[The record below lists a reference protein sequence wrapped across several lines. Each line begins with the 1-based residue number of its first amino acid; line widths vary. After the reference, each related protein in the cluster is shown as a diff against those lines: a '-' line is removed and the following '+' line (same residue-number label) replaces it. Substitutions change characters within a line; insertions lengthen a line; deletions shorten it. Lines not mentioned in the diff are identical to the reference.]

1 MSDSKTNEEIKN
13 QEFKDLVWDKEY
25 FKALDFFKTNKNDV
39 IFDKMEVEHLAEGM
53 HKVGYYQESYDL
65 HEMLF
70 RNEPH
75 QLTLNFYERLN
86 ESWIKI
92 NDMDYEKYCECF
104 YGNYMGETP
113 REIIKYCPKCGNKL
127 AEVIYGYIDVGEDGL
142 GEDYVLGGCI
152 VDDFN
157 VLRICKKCGAE
168 FNKYDLYGPNLEKV
182 GSEILTREES
192 TEINI
197 IFVEL
202 KRMESHGSLP
212 IHLLNYYFKNEFG
225 INDFEKIIGKLEH
238 AEYVFRPIKDY
249 IKLID
254 INID

>member
-1 MSDSKTNEEIKN
+1 MSDFKTNEEIKN

-25 FKALDFFKTNKNDV
+25 FKALNFFKTNKNDV

-92 NDMDYEKYCECF
+92 NDMDYDKYCEFF
-104 YGNYMGETP
+104 YGNYMGEMP
-113 REIIKYCPKCGNKL
+113 RETITHCPKCGNKL

-168 FNKYDLYGPNLEKV
+168 FNKYDLYGPNLEKI
-182 GSEILTREES
+182 GSEILTREENM
-192 TEINI
+192 EINI

-202 KRMESHGSLP
+202 KNMESHGSLP

-225 INDFEKIIGKLEH
+225 IKDFEKIIDKLEH
-238 AEYVFRPIKDY
+238 AGYVFRPNKDY